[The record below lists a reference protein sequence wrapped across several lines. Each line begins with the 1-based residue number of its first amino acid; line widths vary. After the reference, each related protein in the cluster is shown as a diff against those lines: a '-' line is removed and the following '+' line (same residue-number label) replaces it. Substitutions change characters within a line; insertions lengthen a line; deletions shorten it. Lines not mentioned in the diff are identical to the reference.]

1 MGLVPPELN
10 LDFRPTFVPKTSSD
24 FLKEVS
30 MIGNVS
36 ERLSKLD
43 DFVKRLEGRDEEDRC
58 LQVRAS
64 SLLVSLE

>member
-1 MGLVPPELN
+1 MGSVPPKLK
-10 LDFRPTFVPKTSSD
+10 LDFRPTFVPKTISD

-64 SLLVSLE
+64 SLHVSLE

>member
-1 MGLVPPELN
+1 
-10 LDFRPTFVPKTSSD
+10 
-24 FLKEVS
+24 
-30 MIGNVS
+30 MIGTVS

-64 SLLVSLE
+64 SLHVSLERCDSNSEGSCKMQCAAPNVQEEL